1 MLPALPPGSRLS
13 CSFSVTEGI
22 GHVIIWVLLVVV
34 TLGLALFV
42 APYYFLKAPIN
53 KTAVVDASGRVV
65 GRLQVEV
72 NLAEILGHAV
82 IWVLLTIVTLGL
94 ALILYQFSVIKRL
107 LNAVVIEPV

>member
-13 CSFSVTEGI
+13 CAFSVTEGI
-22 GHVIIWVLLVVV
+22 GHVLIWVLLTVL

-53 KTAVVDASGRVV
+53 KTTVVDASGRTV
-65 GRLQVEV
+65 GRLVVEV
-72 NLAEILGHAV
+72 NLAEVVGHAV
-82 IWVLLTIVTLGL
+82 IWVLLTILTLGL

-107 LNAVVIEPV
+107 LNAIVIEPV